1 MKQRITV
8 LAIAVIAVI
17 GLARGHAWAIG
28 SETPGGGLTGTIH
41 DFVTGHFASSNTT
54 AVGQCTF
61 CHTSHGALS
70 TNLLWNH
77 TLSGQTYQWDV
88 PATTAGTLFP
98 VFADNQWNGPTAKC
112 LSCHDG
118 TVAVGA
124 VNWFDSGF
132 GRPGSHGPQILNPRT
147 AGLQGLSTGH
157 GAGNIAILSGV
168 HPVAMPYP
176 YGGVGSTYNGTT
188 TGANFIANQWQTPP
202 LGNIRLYMQNGV
214 NSVILGWNGAAA
226 SPAAAS
232 GLQGNAGIE
241 CSSCHDPHNKIT
253 VDGYFLVGMGTG
265 SGSTYLCNMCHMKY

>member
-1 MKQRITV
+1 MKSRV
-8 LAIAVIAVI
+8 LPVCLTILLTGGALFAQFSGDVI
-17 GLARGHAWAIG
+17 G
-28 SETPGGGLTGTIH
+28 IH
-41 DFVTGHFASSNTT
+41 DLGPGSKSPITGARPDFCNYCHASHS
-54 AVGQCTF
+54 G
-61 CHTSHGALS
+61 L
-70 TNLLWNH
+70 NLGLWNQ
-77 TLSGQTYQWDV
+77 TLTRQSYTVYHSD
-88 PATTAGTLFP
+88 TEKNRGTQPMLG
-98 VFADNQWNGPTAKC
+98 DGSNLC